1 MKVTMTALA
10 LSFAAFAA
18 TAPAHAANA
27 ADANAAHYT
36 ANYAT
41 QQTQDWSAIQTAPK
55 TRAQVRAELVRAQH
69 DGELAAVKDLYRG
82 G

>member
-27 ADANAAHYT
+27 VDANAAHYT
-36 ANYAT
+36 A